1 MVIRPSR
8 FNIYL
13 LLATALLTLAGC
25 ETLSSKSKKQIATL
39 RVHLESP
46 NDPSDLTE
54 KVSVLR
60 ASPITV
66 KIEKAP
72 FLNETHVALA
82 SIIGNE
88 DEFIVSIQFNQQG
101 QHLLEQYSSTNPQR
115 RFAIRSQF
123 RQGTNVF
130 DRWLAAP
137 LVMRRISD
145 GVLSFSPDANR
156 EEADIFVEGLNNA
169 AEVPKPK
176 KKKADDKANLVQ
188 KKLNILRYAAYPT
201 FCQPLLR
208 RSTY

>member
-13 LLATALLTLAGC
+13 LLAAALITVAGC
-25 ETLSSKSKKQIATL
+25 ETFSSKSKKQIATL
-39 RVHLESP
+39 RVHLEAP
-46 NDPSDLTE
+46 HDPSELTE
-54 KVSVLR
+54 RISVLR
-60 ASPITV
+60 ASPISV

-82 SIIGNE
+82 SLIGNE
-88 DEFIVSIQFNQQG
+88 EEFIVSIQFNQQG
-101 QHLLEQYSSTNPQR
+101 QRLLEQYSSTNPQR

-137 LVMRRISD
+137 LIMRRISD
-145 GVLSFSPDANR
+145 GVLSFSPDADR
-156 EEADIFVEGLNNA
+156 VETDIFVEGLNNA

-176 KKKADDKANLVQ
+176 KKKAGDKAIDGGTQ
-188 KKLNILRYAAYPT
+188 
-201 FCQPLLR
+201 
-208 RSTY
+208 